1 MLMLIHLSVYVYS
14 SNWVM
19 RNMSSISF
27 SILIDGDASKSL
39 RSSRSLIWGHHLLEI
54 LFLVVDTGAIEIL
67 FLVVDTGAIG
77 S

>member
-1 MLMLIHLSVYVYS
+1 MLMLIHLSVDVYS

-19 RNMSSISF
+19 RKMSSISF

-67 FLVVDTGAIG
+67 FLVVDTDVIG